1 MSQENTSE
9 SEIRGAWPEALCVV
23 GRKKDASTNSE
34 ASWDGLHLAKLIRS
48 RKRPW
53 GTHQCSLLILWI
65 KNWKLEL
72 NGDVFKVSQ
81 LANDKTKKTQT
92 QVPSV
97 WIKGEC
103 AMRVCVFGRPCQWTV
118 SGVCF
123 QCSLLCSS
131 LSSALS
137 EFQPLT
143 YGQVIM
149 ETSHSFKNGDIR
161 ESPSGTPC
169 QQGKTPKS
177 YYLSF
182 LLLQKCR
189 HSVAARARR
198 GTSQQLGPDG
208 WLTACAPGCMAAL

>member
-23 GRKKDASTNSE
+23 GRKKDASANSE

-103 AMRVCVFGRPCQWTV
+103 AMRVCVWK
-118 SGVCF
+118 
-123 QCSLLCSS
+123 
-131 LSSALS
+131 ALS
-137 EFQPLT
+137 
-143 YGQVIM
+143 VN
-149 ETSHSFKNGDIR
+149 SFRCLLSMFFAVFISFISAQWISAPDLW
-161 ESPSGTPC
+161 SGYHGNIP
-169 QQGKTPKS
+169 
-177 YYLSF
+177 F
-182 LLLQKCR
+182 I
-189 HSVAARARR
+189 
-198 GTSQQLGPDG
+198 
-208 WLTACAPGCMAAL
+208 